1 MISADTLSDRRADM
15 TLENL
20 DRMVKLYGKPE
31 SPAEGTAEV
40 RPLTRYGDEYRGLRS
55 IADFSSK
62 KHPYVDYLPLGMGFT
77 LFSGPNDCGKSSVAQ
92 KLASEVL
99 LGTTKGI
106 WHGEPHG
113 VLFILSEEDPG
124 IVKNAMKALGVSD
137 MLMRQLLFTYVS
149 SESGRRKDSD
159 YDTVRLPEDTEWLRR
174 TCAEHDIRLVVF
186 DALADCMESARLSD
200 RGDVSRIIK
209 PLNKWAQEANVLIIG
224 IHHNNKGNEGN
235 AKAAVSGSTAFTD
248 KARVLVSFDVDEE
261 SGRRVMQLVKCKG
274 RSDNPAYEYKFCSR
288 VVQTDDGESENVG
301 VIQSFDPTDLT
312 IDQLRRDRGQPASQ
326 ASEDRRRTT
335 EEVLDWLTDY
345 LDEGPAPFSEIRKA
359 AQQQEGFSQSQ
370 LRNAKDRSDGR
381 IATKKDESNHQR
393 GAASLWYL
401 AD

>member
-1 MISADTLSDRRADM
+1 MISAGTASDRRADM
-15 TLENL
+15 TIENL
-20 DRMVKLYGKPE
+20 NRMVKLYGKPAQTDE
-31 SPAEGTAEV
+31 ETLEG

-62 KHPYVDYLPLGMGFT
+62 KHPYVDYLPLGMGFI

-99 LGTTKGI
+99 LGTTSGI
-106 WHGEPHG
+106 WNGEPHG

-137 MLMRQLLFTYVS
+137 FVMQQLLFTYVS
-149 SESGRRKDSD
+149 SESERQEDSD
-159 YDTVRLPEDTEWLRR
+159 YDTVQLPDDTEWLREI
-174 TCAEHDIRLVVF
+174 CADHDIRLVVF
-186 DALADCMESARLSD
+186 DALADCMESAKLSD
-200 RGDVSRIIK
+200 RGDVSRVIK
-209 PLNKWAQEANVLIIG
+209 PLNKWAQEDDVLLIG

-248 KARVLVSFDVDEE
+248 KARVVVSFDVDEE
-261 SGRRVMQLVKCKG
+261 SERRVMQLVKCKG
-274 RSDNPAYEYKFCSR
+274 RSDNPAYEYQFCSR
-288 VVQTDDGESENVG
+288 MVQTDDGKSESVG
-301 VIQSFDPTDLT
+301 IIQKFNNTDLT
-312 IDQLRRDRGQPASQ
+312 IDQLRRNRGQPTSQ

-345 LDEGPAPFSEIRKA
+345 LAEGPAPFSEIRKA

-381 IATKKDESNHQR
+381 IATRKDEDNHQR